1 MAEISVKF
9 NTQTY
14 HLACQDGEEDR
25 LARLAEFVDGKAAF
39 IKDRMGVV
47 TDTRLLLMTAILI
60 ADELDDAQDGDVSA
74 KGPEN
79 DSMDQALHK
88 AINRIEDM
96 ARTLEMAG

>member
-1 MAEISVKF
+1 MAEVSVKF
-9 NTQTY
+9 NNQTY
-14 HLACQDGEEDR
+14 HLACQDGEEERLSR
-25 LARLAEFVDGKAAF
+25 LADYVDSKADF
-39 IKDRMGVV
+39 LKDRMGVV

-60 ADELDDAQDGDVSA
+60 ADELDDTQGGETTA

-79 DSMDQALHK
+79 ERMGQALHK